1 MRQKIV
7 ITAALFAVSSA
18 AAQSPGKPVIDMHL
32 HAFPVEFAAGAPG
45 CPGDQEVLV
54 LPLDPQK
61 EFDYSILGTCAD
73 PFFASESDEA
83 LLEETLAAL
92 AKYNVRHAVTSG
104 ALKDVSAWRAAAPER
119 IVPALNFAGETRKKA
134 KEFRRLHEEDAFH
147 VFAEITAQYR
157 GIPADDPVWEPYYA
171 LAEELDI
178 PIGIH
183 FGQGPPAAARFP
195 GYETYRV
202 YLTSP
207 FQLEKVLQKHPKLRV
222 YVMHYASPLVDEM
235 IAMLFTYP
243 NLYVDISCN
252 NWAFPRAQFY
262 DELKRMIDAGM
273 EKRIMFGS
281 DQMVWPQAIGEAIR
295 SLEEAPFLSESQ
307 KRDIFYNNAARFL
320 RLSDEQIARDHAD

>member
-1 MRQKIV
+1 MRIC
-7 ITAALFAVSSA
+7 ILA
-18 AAQSPGKPVIDMHL
+18 AAAAVASGGASAQGPGKPVIDMHL

-54 LPLDPQK
+54 LPLDPQE

-83 LLEETLAAL
+83 LLRETIEAL
-92 AKYNVRHAVTSG
+92 ERYNVRHAVTSG
-104 ALKDVSAWRAAAPER
+104 ALKEVSAWRAAAPER
-119 IVPALNFAGETRKKA
+119 IIPALNFAGETRRKA
-134 KEFRRLHEEDAFH
+134 KEFQRLYEEDAFQ

-157 GIPADDPVWEPYYA
+157 GVPADDPVWEPYYA

-202 YLTSP
+202 ALTSP

-222 YVMHYASPLVDEM
+222 YAMHYASPLVDEM

-273 EKRIMFGS
+273 EKRILFGS

-295 SLEEAPFLSESQ
+295 AVEEAPFLSESQ

-320 RLSDEQIARDHAD
+320 RLSEEEIARDHAE